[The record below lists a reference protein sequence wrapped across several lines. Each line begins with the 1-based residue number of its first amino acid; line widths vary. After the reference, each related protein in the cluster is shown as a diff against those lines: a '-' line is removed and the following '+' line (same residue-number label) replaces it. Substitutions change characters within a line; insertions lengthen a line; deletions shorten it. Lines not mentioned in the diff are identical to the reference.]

1 MILVLSELLSQ
12 EQDFRRYCCP
22 GTGDDVHEL
31 QSVPQQF
38 PDDKDEADV
47 ASPGDLQ
54 SKHGSSASHRTEQA
68 FATNARKFLEFEPA
82 LMHFTNRRGF
92 CGAQASSKWSTPP
105 GAFHDKAERF

>member
-1 MILVLSELLSQ
+1 MLMCVNCELPATSVSELLSQ

-22 GTGDDVHEL
+22 GMGDDVHEL

-47 ASPGDLQ
+47 ASPGDLK

-68 FATNARKFLEFEPA
+68 FATNGRKFLEFEPA
-82 LMHFTNRRGF
+82 LMHFTSRRGF
-92 CGAQASSKWSTPP
+92 CGAQLLWQVARTSM
-105 GAFHDKAERF
+105 